1 MCSISETKTV
11 PSAATAMDFGC
22 AAVPTDA
29 GLSKKRRNRNLL
41 DKIARKNQFELTNNS
56 CRHLR
61 FLALDHRTLSSI
73 PFLQLEKRRAP

>member
-29 GLSKKRRNRNLL
+29 GLSKKEE
-41 DKIARKNQFELTNNS
+41 KV
-56 CRHLR
+56 
-61 FLALDHRTLSSI
+61 TL
-73 PFLQLEKRRAP
+73 

>member
-29 GLSKKRRNRNLL
+29 GLPNKQKKDFV
-41 DKIARKNQFELTNNS
+41 DKIE
-56 CRHLR
+56 
-61 FLALDHRTLSSI
+61 
-73 PFLQLEKRRAP
+73 RR